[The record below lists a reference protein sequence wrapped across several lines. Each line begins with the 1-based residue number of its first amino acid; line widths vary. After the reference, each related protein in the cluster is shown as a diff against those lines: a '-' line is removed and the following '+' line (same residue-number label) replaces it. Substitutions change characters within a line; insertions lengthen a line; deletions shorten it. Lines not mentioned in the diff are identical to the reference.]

1 MSNSVD
7 VRSVFKVFLTVPG
20 KPAIVSGLSTDTSIP
35 LSWSVPSGSVVT
47 SYQLEWSYDK
57 CSDDPVE
64 NSTTINTSST
74 IFNLTLSDLRPD
86 TNYTISVSASNSV
99 GESSREIVFV
109 DTKEAS
115 KSYAIVQAHLNNG
128 VPKMCVCFLLCI
140 QGDVVYWSP
149 VECLHL

>member
-1 MSNSVD
+1 M
-7 VRSVFKVFLTVPG
+7 
-20 KPAIVSGLSTDTSIP
+20 
-35 LSWSVPSGSVVT
+35 VT

-99 GESSREIVFV
+99 GESSHEIIFV

-115 KSYAIVQAHLNNG
+115 KSYAIVQVHLNKYSHG
-128 VPKMCVCFLLCI
+128 VPIMCVRFLLRI
-140 QGDVVYWSP
+140 QGNVAYWS
-149 VECLHL
+149 VCTYMADLVAFTAEYKKN